1 MRPGGCSGA
10 ACGHAAGTKLRGMD
24 TTVHDPLLGRMLD
37 GRYRVEHR
45 IAAGGMA
52 TVYRAMDTRLD
63 RVVALKVMHA
73 GLASDPDFTARFIR
87 EAKAVARLSHPNVV
101 NVFDQGSDQGAVFL
115 SMEYVPGWTLR
126 DLLRDRGALSPR
138 TALDI
143 LEPVLAALG
152 AAHRAGLVHRD
163 VKPENV
169 LLTEDGRVKVA
180 DFGLARAMTGES
192 SVTTG
197 QVMGTVAYLSPEQI
211 QQGDTDPR
219 TDVYA
224 CGVML
229 FEMLTGSKP
238 HTGDSPMQVIYQHL
252 STDVP
257 PPSTLAP
264 GVPQELD
271 AITVTATSREAARRP
286 QDAVA
291 LLATLQQVRRGL
303 TPAQLDA
310 EPASTPDATLHLRM
324 AATAAERTSILP
336 PAAANAQLNHT
347 SVMPGLHELPSDLI
361 MPRREEPE
369 RFGPPPSRRAAAG
382 AHPRRRPRWMVPLG
396 VVVLLGL
403 VAGAATWVLNDALY
417 LTLPGV
423 AGQSQSAAAQTLRAD
438 GLTVSVSP
446 QFSPNVPAGQVITTE
461 PVSGTRVR
469 KDSSVVLDVSK
480 GPNRPAVPN
489 VVGKPLAAAKQAITG
504 AGLVVGQVTQQPSS
518 VPTGD
523 VISTDPAAGTK
534 EQPNTL
540 VDLAVS
546 TGVPP
551 ASLPNVVGEPVAQA
565 MADLREAGFAAQVNP
580 VYVHSSVAA
589 GSVVSQSPSGT
600 SAPAGSPVSL
610 TVSDG
615 PVQVAVP
622 DVTGDDEAQARA
634 TLTAAGFAVKVHKF
648 MPFGDP
654 TVASEDPSAG
664 TQAAQGST
672 VTITLF

>member
-1 MRPGGCSGA
+1 
-10 ACGHAAGTKLRGMD
+10 MD

-73 GLASDPDFTARFIR
+73 GLAADPDFTARFIR

-101 NVFDQGSDQGAVFL
+101 NVFDQGSDQGVVFL

-264 GVPQELD
+264 GVPPELD
-271 AITVTATSREAARRP
+271 AIAVAATSREAARRP
-286 QDAVA
+286 PDAVA
-291 LLATLQQVRRGL
+291 LLAVLQQVRRVL
-303 TPAQLDA
+303 APAQLDA
-310 EPASTPDATLHLRM
+310 EPPSTADATLHLRL
-324 AATAAERTSILP
+324 AAPAAERTSVLP
-336 PAAANAQLNHT
+336 PVAAAGQMNHAQLNHT
-347 SVMPGLHELPSDLI
+347 SVMPGLHELPPDLI

-369 RFGPPPSRRAAAG
+369 RFDPPASRRAAPG
-382 AHPRRRPRWMVPLG
+382 GRSRRRPRWMLPLG

-403 VAGAATWVLNDALY
+403 VAGAATWVLNGALY
-417 LTLPGV
+417 LTLPSL
-423 AGQSQSAAAQTLRAD
+423 AGQAQSAAAQTLRAD
-438 GLTVSVSP
+438 GLTVSVSQ
-446 QFSPNVPAGQVITTE
+446 QFSPNVPVGQVIASE

-489 VVGKPLAAAKQAITG
+489 VAGKSLAAAKQAITG
-504 AGLVVGQVTQQPSS
+504 AGLVVGQVTQQPSG
-518 VPTGD
+518 VPAGD

-534 EQPNTL
+534 EQPNTV
-540 VDLAVS
+540 VDLVVS
-546 TGVPP
+546 NGVPP

-565 MADLREAGFAAQVNP
+565 MADLRAAGFAAQVNP
-580 VYVHSSVAA
+580 VYVNSGVAA

-615 PVQVAVP
+615 PVQVTVP

-634 TLTAAGFAVKVHKF
+634 ALTAAGFAVKVHKF

-654 TVASEDPSAG
+654 TVATEDPSGGA
-664 TQAAQGST
+664 QAAQGST

>member
-1 MRPGGCSGA
+1 
-10 ACGHAAGTKLRGMD
+10 MD

-224 CGVML
+224 SGVML

-264 GVPQELD
+264 GVPPELD
-271 AITVTATSREAARRP
+271 AITVAATSREAARRP

-310 EPASTPDATLHLRM
+310 EPGSTPDSTLHLRM
-324 AATAAERTSILP
+324 PAGSDRTSILP
-336 PAAANAQLNHT
+336 PVPAGAQLNHT
-347 SVMPGLHELPSDLI
+347 SVMPNLHELPPDLI
-361 MPRREEPE
+361 MPRRVEPE
-369 RFGPPPSRRAAAG
+369 RFDPPPSRRAAPG
-382 AHPRRRPRWMVPLG
+382 GRSRQRRPRWIVPLG

-403 VAGAATWVLNDALY
+403 VAGAATWVLNGALY

-423 AGQSQSAAAQTLRAD
+423 AGQSQSTAAQTLRAD
-438 GLTVSVSP
+438 GLTVTVSQ
-446 QFSPNVPAGQVITTE
+446 QFSPNVPAGQVIASE

-489 VVGKPLAAAKQAITG
+489 VAGKSLAAAKQAITG
-504 AGLVVGQVTQQPSS
+504 AGLAVGQVDQQPSS
-518 VPTGD
+518 VPVGQ

-540 VDLAVS
+540 VNLTVS
-546 TGVPP
+546 SGIPP
-551 ASLPNVVGEPVAQA
+551 ATLPDVVGEPVAQA
-565 MADLREAGFAAQVNP
+565 MADLREAGFGAQVNP
-580 VYVHSSVAA
+580 VYVHSTVAA
-589 GSVVSQSPSGT
+589 GSVVTQSPSGT
-600 SAPAGSPVSL
+600 SAPAGSTVAL

-615 PVQVAVP
+615 PVQVTVP

-634 TLTAAGFAVKVHKF
+634 ALTAAGFTVQVHKF

-654 TVASEDPSAG
+654 SVTTEDPSPG